1 MLKALPCYDPTD
13 VCNNKRID
21 SLFCG
26 GSSGHVGAWLAVAP
40 HFLEL
45 AFVCTLNVSTLEDD
59 DGGCFI
65 FYLKRSSSHKNCMC
79 MGLVRSTSWQE
90 LTAFLVDCELLA
102 AGVDIQGIASRI
114 SSELAMT
121 LKEHF
126 SGMQCRCRVDN
137 LNAKDAEREGGK
149 GMAALRLLGLYCI
162 CSTGSY
168 NCFGMLQE
176 KSASIRA

>member
-1 MLKALPCYDPTD
+1 MTLLMFATIRESILFSVVGVLAMWGHGLLLPPIFLSWPLFVPSMSAHWKMMTGGASFFILKGALVIRT
-13 VCNNKRID
+13 
-21 SLFCG
+21 
-26 GSSGHVGAWLAVAP
+26 
-40 HFLEL
+40 
-45 AFVCTLNVSTLEDD
+45 
-59 DGGCFI
+59 
-65 FYLKRSSSHKNCMC
+65 MC
-79 MGLVRSTSWQE
+79 MGLVRSTNWQE

-149 GMAALRLLGLYCI
+149 GMAALRLLGLYCL